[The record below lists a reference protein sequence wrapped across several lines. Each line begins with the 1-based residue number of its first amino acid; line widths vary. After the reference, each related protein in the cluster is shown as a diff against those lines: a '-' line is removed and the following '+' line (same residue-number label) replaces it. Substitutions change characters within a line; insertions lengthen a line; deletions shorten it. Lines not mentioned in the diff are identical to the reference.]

1 MGVKK
6 LKVARLIQL
15 VVCCF
20 MVVAAIVAL
29 PAGAYAK
36 SGGGAEEGESSM
48 LSLETFIVN
57 LKERGSLLKVKMDL
71 VMDPEAIPEGLELK
85 KFVAPIRNEVI
96 YVISN
101 KTAED
106 VLSSAGKEKVRE
118 EIKHRVDKL
127 LGGEMISDIYFTEFV
142 VQ

>member
-1 MGVKK
+1 M
-6 LKVARLIQL
+6 KVAKLIKSI
-15 VVCCF
+15 VVCLV
-20 MVVAAIVAL
+20 VVAAMAAY
-29 PAGAYAK
+29 PGGAYAN
-36 SGGGAEEGESSM
+36 SGAGGGGSEEGEFSM

-118 EIKHRVDKL
+118 EIKHRIDKL
-127 LGGEMISDIYFTEFV
+127 LGGEMTSDIYFTEFV